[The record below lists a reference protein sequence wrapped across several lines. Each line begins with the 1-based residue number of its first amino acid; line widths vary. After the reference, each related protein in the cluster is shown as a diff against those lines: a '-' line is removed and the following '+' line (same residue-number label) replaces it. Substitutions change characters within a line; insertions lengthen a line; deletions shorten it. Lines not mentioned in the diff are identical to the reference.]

1 MTVPEHKHLS
11 IRTFQMLS
19 TESTPPVNIISSE
32 LLSARDQTYKTTEVV
47 YIGNNT
53 WIHGNMKYISSLKQ
67 NEIMQKIGRRGG
79 GILLKGTA
87 PFFTHPSIV
96 YAWFSFVYMKEGNR
110 LELTLSACSS
120 NVFTHS
126 LVLIVHNLTKPSE
139 SLAIKN
145 T

>member
-79 GILLKGTA
+79 GNSFEGHRPLL
-87 PFFTHPSIV
+87 HPSLDRLCLV
-96 YAWFSFVYMKEGNR
+96 FLRLHEGGQQ
-110 LELTLSACSS
+110 TG
-120 NVFTHS
+120 TD
-126 LVLIVHNLTKPSE
+126 LIGMF
-139 SLAIKN
+139 I
-145 T
+145 